1 MCILHYLYGYY
12 TLLRILHYIN
22 VYFTFQI
29 WVLHITTYFTLHI
42 CVLYIIY
49 MCITH
54 FICILNF
61 TNVYYTLRIFINT
74 ILLHFFV
81 TTRVYIVLC
90 FAAFFGSCI
99 VMIMI
104 GIVTA
109 DLGVEGKI
117 GYRPKNDDVYFM
129 CPCPRN
135 YAPVCGSDGRTYNN
149 ECLFACQH
157 DNRNRS
163 KFTRNCITGTIK
175 QWLCFQSHCIF
186 AL

>member
-1 MCILHYLYGYY
+1 MCITHYYVFYILHMCITHYCVFHILYVSVLHFIHVYNTLQCILHFEY
-12 TLLRILHYIN
+12 
-22 VYFTFQI
+22 V
-29 WVLHITTYFTLHI
+29 YFTLHI
-42 CVLYIIY
+42 
-49 MCITH
+49 
-54 FICILNF
+54 
-61 TNVYYTLRIFINT
+61 FINT
-74 ILLHFFV
+74 IFLHFFV
-81 TTRVYIVLC
+81 TRSVYIVLY
-90 FAAFFGSCI
+90 FAAFFGSCM

-109 DLGVEGKI
+109 DLGVESEI
-117 GYRPKNDDVYFM
+117 GNGLKNDDVYFM

-175 QWLCFQSHCIF
+175 
-186 AL
+186 